1 MKTQLYLPPDDFYT
15 EDMVGTKKAAQI
27 EKAMGVALQ
36 QYRGLWRPASEDKR
50 RLGQTTLLMIV
61 DGQNDFMDDG
71 CLPIPGAYADVRRLI
86 SLLYREGDKLTTI
99 ALSGDQHPPLA
110 IYFPIWWVAGKD
122 FTDSV
127 TGHNYRQGEH
137 PLPYTEITQDAID
150 DERWRALID
159 VAWSHDYPRKLAAT
173 GKKPLMVWP
182 RHCEA
187 NTHGANIVPSLY
199 EAVMVHSFSRFANP
213 FFIWKGDK
221 AKSEHYSP
229 LELEVEIPGF
239 TSLNTRFL
247 KLMMGHDRTLVAG
260 WASSHCEL
268 AFMETLVR
276 YFAVTDPEVLK
287 RVVFLEDCT
296 SPVQHPTINFRKLAE
311 DRVAEMHRDYGIQIA
326 KSTEIAL

>member
-1 MKTQLYLPPDDFYT
+1 MKSQAYLPPADFYVP
-15 EDMVGTKKAAQI
+15 DLVGQKKTAEI
-27 EKAMGVALQ
+27 EKAMQVATNV
-36 QYRGLWRPASEDKR
+36 YAPLWHPAAEDKR
-50 RLGQTTLLMIV
+50 RLGKSTLLMIV

-71 CLPIPGAYADVRRLI
+71 CLPIPGAYTDVRRLI
-86 SLLYREGDKLTTI
+86 NLIYRKGDTITSI

-110 IYFPIWWVAGKD
+110 IYFPIWWAAGKN
-122 FTDSV
+122 FTADD
-127 TGHNYRQGEH
+127 GHRYTAGEH
-137 PLPYTEITQDAID
+137 PLPYTQITQDAID

-159 VAWSHDYPRKLAAT
+159 VAWSHDYPRKLTAG

-187 NTHGANIVPSLY
+187 NTHGANIVPPLY
-199 EAVMVHSFSRFANP
+199 EAVMVHSFARFAQP

-247 KLMMGHDRTLVAG
+247 KLMNQHDETWVSG

-268 AFMETLVR
+268 AFMETLVH
-276 YFAVTDPEVLK
+276 YFAATDPNVLK
-287 RVVFLEDCT
+287 NVIFLKDCT
-296 SPVQHPTINFRKLAE
+296 SPVQHPTIDFRALAE
-311 DRVAEMHRDYGIQIA
+311 ARIEEMQRDYGIRVVA
-326 KSTEIAL
+326 STDL